1 MLRLVGT
8 YTSDWEGSP
17 PSPVGEYLEQT
28 FNLSDRNLQAPV
40 LSGTPASPLELTM
53 GNSEVVNLV
62 LVVYSQVL

>member
-1 MLRLVGT
+1 MGGR
-8 YTSDWEGSP
+8 SH
-17 PSPVGEYLEQT
+17 GEYLEQT